1 MAGITDRIK
10 NAFRVR
16 PKANPHEANSLLRV
30 GIAGARWALEVRKKY
45 SDIYFWTVANKIF
58 AGMRSVDFTH
68 GDLSGRDEE
77 VADALCN
84 FIESNIVALLWQWW
98 GSGYIVVRIVNATT
112 FEVVSDRN
120 IHKTANGDVIEPK
133 GERWVVLY
141 SNEYLTSRLS
151 AFQIIT
157 NELDE
162 IDALRA
168 SDDYLTRSLGALGI
182 ISGKEMPMVEEDK
195 ENFLDEMKDKVGST
209 PDKYQFIIATGN
221 VSYTPIQVPIAD
233 LKFADK
239 EKRCFK
245 LICDYFNVPFDLVSF
260 SGASTYAN
268 METALK
274 MFYSNCIA
282 ANAEVLL
289 EVARYIVRRL
299 TVREFLGTSD
309 TLTFRIDNTAMVVD
323 ERQQQLDQLKTAAET
338 SKAMQ
343 DAGIDTTEFNE
354 KITEEIQ

>member
-1 MAGITDRIK
+1 MASFTDRFF
-10 NAFRVR
+10 NAFRYTR
-16 PKANPHEANSLLRV
+16 PKANPHEANTPLRV
-30 GIAGARWALEVRKKY
+30 GAAGWCMVRKKY

-68 GDLSGRDEE
+68 GDLSGKDEE
-77 VADALCN
+77 VADSLCA
-84 FIESNIVALLWQWW
+84 FIESNIVAMLWQWW
-98 GSGYIVVRIVNATT
+98 SKGYIVVRIVNAMTY
-112 FEVVSDRN
+112 EVVNDN
-120 IHKTANGDVIEPK
+120 IQCNANGDVVEPNN
-133 GERWVVLY
+133 ERWVVLY

-151 AFQIIT
+151 AFQIIR

-162 IDALRA
+162 INTLRS

-182 ISGKEMPMVEEDK
+182 ISGKEMPMAAKDK
-195 ENFLDEMKDKVGST
+195 EQFLDDIKKKVGAT
-209 PDKYQFIIATGN
+209 PDKYQFLVSTGAIT
-221 VSYTPIQVPIAD
+221 YTPINVPIAD
-233 LKFADK
+233 LKFAEK
-239 EKRCFK
+239 ETRSFK

-299 TVREFLGTSD
+299 TVGEFFGTSD

-338 SKAMQ
+338 SRAMQ

-354 KITEEIQ
+354 KITEEINQ